1 MTAGATANTRAI
13 DADLAPRL
21 RLAITRTARR
31 LRQEASSDLGPS
43 QLASL
48 ATIERHGP
56 LAPGELAQRER
67 IEPPTATRIV
77 GHLEQAGL
85 VERMRDPSDGRSSI
99 LSITAAGRTLLR
111 RVRARKTAYL
121 AKNLHELDSDD
132 VAALER
138 AADVLERMLEQHPTA
153 EHRVLAAGGPQ

>member
-1 MTAGATANTRAI
+1 MTTRASTSAI
-13 DADLAPRL
+13 DSELAPRL

-48 ATIERHGP
+48 ATIERYGP

-67 IEPPTATRIV
+67 IKPPTATRIL
-77 GHLEQAGL
+77 GHLEGAGL
-85 VERMRDPSDGRSSI
+85 VERVRDPADGRSSI
-99 LSITAAGRTLLR
+99 LSITADGRALLR

-121 AKNLHELDSDD
+121 AQNLQQLDSDD

-138 AADVLERMLEQHPTA
+138 AAEVLERMLEQHPTA
-153 EHRVLAAGGPQ
+153 EHRVVAAGDPR